1 MFGDTSVKI
10 DRTLS
15 TLIFYNK
22 VLTGQLE
29 THNQH
34 LSAMKKLLL
43 ILVAGILFS
52 PQIDADTI
60 LMRDGTE
67 MNVSVQQLSDTK
79 VMYRLNKKD
88 DVKTLPTR
96 DVYMI
101 KFDKRGN
108 VYITPEGK
116 RVTGENRPIPRDADI
131 VYLVDGGEFPA
142 YNLNVEEN
150 VVSFLLK
157 KPSKKVIPVAEVYPR
172 CQVFKIKYT
181 DGTTDV
187 ITSIDN
193 VARAEEKTAEVQIHE
208 AKEEL
213 EPEYQVVF
221 HHVGKNETLNSIAAR
236 YDVAVED
243 IKSWNEMPAK
253 MKADSPVKAGTQIM
267 IYVKPATDN

>member
-116 RVTGENRPIPRDADI
+116 RVTGETYRYRAMPILYILWMEESFRPIILMLRKMWSH
-131 VYLVDGGEFPA
+131 
-142 YNLNVEEN
+142 
-150 VVSFLLK
+150 SF
-157 KPSKKVIPVAEVYPR
+157 
-172 CQVFKIKYT
+172 
-181 DGTTDV
+181 
-187 ITSIDN
+187 
-193 VARAEEKTAEVQIHE
+193 
-208 AKEEL
+208 
-213 EPEYQVVF
+213 
-221 HHVGKNETLNSIAAR
+221 
-236 YDVAVED
+236 
-243 IKSWNEMPAK
+243 
-253 MKADSPVKAGTQIM
+253 
-267 IYVKPATDN
+267 